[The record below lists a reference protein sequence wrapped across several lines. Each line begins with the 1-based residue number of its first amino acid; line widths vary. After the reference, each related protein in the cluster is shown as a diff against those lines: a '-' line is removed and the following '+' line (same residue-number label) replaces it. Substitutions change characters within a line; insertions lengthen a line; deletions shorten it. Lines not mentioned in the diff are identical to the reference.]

1 MTTKT
6 EDEIAREKEAV
17 QKMVGAKSAMETAI
31 KRIQRLEETIYS
43 MVVLID
49 DVSGAF
55 GETAMFS
62 TYQHGEQG
70 SEKKAIFIKRQMARV
85 AQMGRDVK

>member
-17 QKMVGAKSAMETAI
+17 QKMVGAKSAMETAL
-31 KRIQRLEETIYS
+31 KRIERLEGTIS
-43 MVVLID
+43 RMVLHID
-49 DVSGAF
+49 DVSVAF
-55 GETAMFS
+55 GEKLTFE
-62 TYQHGEQG
+62 THYHGGNG
-70 SEKKAIFIKRQMARV
+70 SERKSVPVKGQLARI